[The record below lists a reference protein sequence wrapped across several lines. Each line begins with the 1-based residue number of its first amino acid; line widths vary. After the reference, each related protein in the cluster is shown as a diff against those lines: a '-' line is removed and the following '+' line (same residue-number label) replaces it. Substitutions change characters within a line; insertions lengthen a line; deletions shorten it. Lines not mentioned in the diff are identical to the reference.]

1 MKIKATLKKLK
12 RGDVVS
18 IDWIDAGD
26 IEDSSSSWFSQ
37 EGAEKVFKEI
47 PVQTIAVYFG
57 HGKENLF
64 SVRDT
69 EKQDLSSLYHNGA
82 CVIPIGCI
90 RSVEKLSNF
99 KMNLHTKPE
108 KSINLP
114 RKLDASVYLQKK
126 LLQAELAATCLRYK
140 SAEAARPHGV

>member
-1 MKIKATLKKLK
+1 MKIKTTLKKLK

-26 IEDSSSSWFSQ
+26 LDDSPSSWFS
-37 EGAEKVFKEI
+37 EADAEKVFKEI

-64 SVRDT
+64 LVRDV
-69 EKQDLSSLYHNGA
+69 EKQNIESPFFNGA
-82 CVIPIGCI
+82 CIIPIGCI
-90 RSVEKLSNF
+90 RSVEKLSNL
-99 KMNLHTKPE
+99 KMSLHTKPE

-114 RKLDASVYLQKK
+114 RKLDALAYLQKK
-126 LLQAELAATCLRYK
+126 
-140 SAEAARPHGV
+140 EAL